1 VYDGLDLEAS
11 FKVYNDGRR
20 RSHANRTREA
30 QLLRVLRRSD
40 PCRRELLRLLL
51 EEIKCESDARSCW
64 QRGRSCCQP

>member
-1 VYDGLDLEAS
+1 
-11 FKVYNDGRR
+11 
-20 RSHANRTREA
+20 
-30 QLLRVLRRSD
+30 LLRVLRRSD